1 MVYNYYMKNNLFRSA
16 AFLAAMCLL
25 PALAAAQI
33 TVVRVDGTKVYLD
46 ISAAQEKIQPG
57 QVFKVILSS
66 EKLINPK
73 TGKNLGDIYQYS
85 AEGKVTE
92 VQPLYAVGEM
102 PKGTTLSVGQEA
114 VFSPAP
120 APVPAAPAQGP
131 KAAPELRKKTI
142 YSPVDQTLISVSQAA
157 VTAPQAHNFVTLSE
171 DGEVTVWDAD
181 AKHTLTP
188 RLTYQVPASFT
199 PITLSAL
206 PVKEGLAQ
214 IFVTVYSPSRKAI
227 STLVLE
233 NQDGKLD
240 KTTSLPFFVKELG
253 CGADKTLW
261 AQTPFVSAERPGN
274 ARLVSYQDGKYTVAK
289 DGFSTQRNWLTGL
302 TRYPVEK
309 AGSDN
314 LIYTSSNGPVRVVL
328 DNGKRAESEDL
339 FATAPNRV
347 KYKQEILEFYPSVQA
362 FGPQGAATVAAA
374 ENTTKLG
381 LLSKMFGQYDRG
393 RIHFMKFENGRLSV
407 TDTTP
412 LDGVVYDTACSDRA
426 VLAVE
431 VLPDGQSS
439 IVEIFK

>member
-1 MVYNYYMKNNLFRSA
+1 M
-16 AFLAAMCLL
+16 AAMCLL

-33 TVVRVDGTKVYLD
+33 TVVRVDGAKVYLD

-120 APVPAAPAQGP
+120 VPVPAAPAQDP
-131 KAAPELRKKTI
+131 KAAPELRKKTV

-188 RLTYQVPASFT
+188 RLMYQVPASFT
-199 PITLSAL
+199 PITLSSL

-240 KTTSLPFFVKELG
+240 KTASLPFFVKELG